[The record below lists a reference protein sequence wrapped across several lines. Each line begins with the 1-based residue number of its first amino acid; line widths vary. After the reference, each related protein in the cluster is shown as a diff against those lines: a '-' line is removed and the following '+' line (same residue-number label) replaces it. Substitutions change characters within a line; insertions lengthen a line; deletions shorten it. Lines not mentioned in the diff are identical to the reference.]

1 MQATFLIDSDSDAA
15 KKTVL
20 GNLANPDNTARF
32 YSNAAAYTLNILNGP
47 EVAPQVSNILNGP
60 EVAPQVSDIC
70 LQSAVQ
76 HRLRMD
82 CP

>member
-1 MQATFLIDSDSDAA
+1 LQATFLVDSDSDAA

-47 EVAPQVSNILNGP
+47 EVAPQVIGSQSLLMIC
-60 EVAPQVSDIC
+60 VAGW
-70 LQSAVQ
+70 Q
-76 HRLRMD
+76 HLLL
-82 CP
+82 